1 MIACVHCGI
10 YIIVMSLFNV
20 YKSLDLVGVCD
31 EILNR
36 WREDNT
42 FERSI
47 EHCSAVC
54 APFYEGPP
62 SANGL
67 PGIHHV
73 LSRTIK
79 DVFCRYKSLKGYK
92 VLRNV
97 YFQHLT
103 IFAIRAIY
111 TKIVLI
117 F

>member
-1 MIACVHCGI
+1 MITCVHCGN

-47 EHCSAVC
+47 ENGSAVY

-79 DVFCRYKSLKGYK
+79 DVFCRYKPLKGYR
-92 VLRNV
+92 VL
-97 YFQHLT
+97 
-103 IFAIRAIY
+103 
-111 TKIVLI
+111 
-117 F
+117 